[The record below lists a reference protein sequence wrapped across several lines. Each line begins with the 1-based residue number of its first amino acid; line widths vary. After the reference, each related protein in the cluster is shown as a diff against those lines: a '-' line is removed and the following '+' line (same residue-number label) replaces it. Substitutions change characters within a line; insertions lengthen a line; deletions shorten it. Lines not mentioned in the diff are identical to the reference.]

1 MMNLLRM
8 SQYSPACLVVGLCLS
23 GPAFTTGETL
33 AAGQTSQ
40 ELDEALQQIV
50 DTQSGI
56 SSMTTTFRQSKR
68 LSLFDETFESSGTIV
83 IEKPDFYCWLY
94 SEPEQSVFYLDDKR
108 SGTWDPVSGTR
119 DEVALGQ
126 RKGLASIIK
135 SLTSMITG
143 NLTESYRSDFEVR
156 RNASTDGSLT
166 YTFRP
171 QADSFQTSFKK
182 VTIHFDPH
190 TKLARNLEL
199 LEQNGD
205 VTTMAF
211 DPWQLNM
218 PVDRNKLIN

>member
-8 SQYSPACLVVGLCLS
+8 SQCLQLCLVVGLCLS
-23 GPAFTTGETL
+23 SLAFTTGETL
-33 AAGQTSQ
+33 AAAQTSQ

-68 LSLFDETFESSGTIV
+68 LSLFDETFESSGSIV

-143 NLTESYRSDFEVR
+143 NLTDSYRSDFEVQKT
-156 RNASTDGSLT
+156 ASTDGLLA

-171 QADSFQTSFKK
+171 QADSFQTSFKM

-190 TKLARNLEL
+190 TKLARHLEL
-199 LEQNGD
+199 VEQNGD
-205 VTTMAF
+205 ITTMTF
-211 DPWQLNM
+211 DHWQLNM

>member
-1 MMNLLRM
+1 MMNLVRM
-8 SQYSPACLVVGLCLS
+8 SQCLQVCLVVGLCFSSL
-23 GPAFTTGETL
+23 AFTTGETL

-40 ELDEALQQIV
+40 ELDKTLQQIV

-56 SSMTTTFRQSKR
+56 SSMTTTFRQNKR
-68 LSLFDETFESSGTIV
+68 LSLFDETFESSGSIV
-83 IEKPDFYCWLY
+83 IDKPDFYCWIY

-135 SLTSMITG
+135 SLTAIITG
-143 NLTESYRSDFEVR
+143 NLADSYRSDFEIQK
-156 RNASTDGSLT
+156 NPSTDGSLS

-171 QADSFQTSFKK
+171 QAESFQTLFTK
-182 VTIHFDPH
+182 VTIHFDPY

-211 DPWQLNM
+211 DAWQLNM